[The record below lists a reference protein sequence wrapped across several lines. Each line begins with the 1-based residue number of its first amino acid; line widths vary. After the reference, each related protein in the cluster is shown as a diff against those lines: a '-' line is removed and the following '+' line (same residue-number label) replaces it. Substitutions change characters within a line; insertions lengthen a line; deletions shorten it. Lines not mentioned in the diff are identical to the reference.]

1 MVYHKRVYT
10 PNNHSEPTRPLRYD
24 YLVLS
29 TMCPSL
35 IYESM
40 EDLFRAVNKIVVS
53 VAKAFSRNIANFCY
67 PGAAKPILCRNY
79 LQQITAVK
87 DAQILGE
94 SQCITTYTQH
104 IYNGKGQTA
113 ARRHTLSVCLADH
126 LTAVR
131 IAPDAKIRRFVGV
144 FCFLFNA
151 LIYRLYFFFSYQGNV
166 NLHPKNTSIKNHCLY
181 LHNVVRIIL

>member
-40 EDLFRAVNKIVVS
+40 EDLFRAVNKIVVRLFL
-53 VAKAFSRNIANFCY
+53 VIANFCY

-79 LQQITAVK
+79 LQQITAVQ

-131 IAPDAKIRRFVGV
+131 IATDAKIRRFVGV
-144 FCFLFNA
+144 FVFHSTRLSTVYTFSFHIKET
-151 LIYRLYFFFSYQGNV
+151 LIFILKIRLS
-166 NLHPKNTSIKNHCLY
+166 K
-181 LHNVVRIIL
+181 IIVCTYIMSFG